1 MTSLFAPLERVAQ
14 KYRSDVNRLPGPA
27 SPEALTALEGHLGRP
42 LPEDVRQFL
51 ERYNGAVLLRGAVRI
66 RTASEVAVA
75 SEVHP
80 QVVLFADVQGTPW
93 AWAPDGR
100 GGHTYGPWLDASLD
114 PQHGSFSGW
123 LRATLSV
130 AEARVTRERD
140 RTALRLEADRSDP
153 YQLLAAGVRALHEGD
168 PDAARAPLERCAQ
181 HAGTTAAAWQRL
193 GDALSVTD
201 RTDARRAWLKAFK
214 LARLPLPY
222 PGAPTV
228 DPDIFRSLA
237 AAFSDPEAYERELT
251 RFLDEQ
257 IDDVRTPVEA
267 EIMIAAGTQRARSA
281 LRRGRRRVARDFLA
295 DLLSRC
301 RGTAH
306 SHTPWPALLTLATL
320 EADLGHHD
328 ESEALLRRLRREGPQ
343 ELQGRGRLVLGS
355 IAVSRE
361 EPWAEEILDEA
372 LALQGDAALDDEARA
387 LAAALHVERAIRR
400 ERLPDAARWL
410 ERAEQAA
417 DRVGL
422 APLRARIALM
432 KGDLERAAGDT
443 RAARSAYDEGLSLLA
458 RQDDAETRFRLHLRL
473 GDLALDAGTPE
484 RAYEHVRTAVE
495 GFNRVELPVREA
507 WALLR
512 LARLVEDRDSLLAA
526 ARQRFAEA
534 DLAAGI
540 SAVDAVAGEPGASLD
555 WHLHRATAHAR
566 ARHDAR
572 RSRPPWERA
581 DAERPERRLGAHRL
595 AVAAC
600 DLPVVERLATELDA
614 AARAMSTGRIRAVD
628 TPVLRY
634 VAGVDLLAGHRSW
647 RAAQILLDHL
657 VGQRVTG
664 PARAALQGAV
674 ARSPN
679 AALADG
685 LLRAVESP
693 GDHPASVVAE
703 AAEALGLRRE
713 PTSVR
718 ALVQLSHRE
727 AHPVSRK
734 AAITAL
740 ARIGDRSVVDAII
753 PALEDPLLEGPAA
766 LALLMLGDRRG
777 VDFHARALTEDRTG
791 LTVSPGEIV
800 GRYGGPTHHLLLR
813 TAARGQGE
821 GALGAL
827 QGLGLLGDPRAVPDL
842 LEALDRRDRKVVEVA
857 AGALQILT
865 GHREQL
871 DEPGWKTRWNLWWE
885 REGARFELGRRY
897 REGQVF
903 TVDLLLGRMEADDPW
918 TRRTAHDEL
927 VITTGQNLPFD
938 ADGPWRMQ
946 RAHLAAWHRW
956 AAQAGRQLRAGRW
969 YLDGREVA

>member
-1 MTSLFAPLERVAQ
+1 MTSLFAPVDRVAQ

-42 LPEDVRQFL
+42 LPDELRIFL
-51 ERYNGAVLLRGAVRI
+51 ERYNGAALLRGAVRV
-66 RTASEVAVA
+66 RNTSEVALA
-75 SEVHP
+75 ADESP
-80 QVVLFADVQGTPW
+80 AVVLFADVQGTPW
-93 AWAPDGR
+93 GWARDGR
-100 GGHTYGPWLDASLD
+100 GGHTFGPWVDEALEPL
-114 PQHGSFSGW
+114 HGSFAGW

-168 PDAARAPLERCAQ
+168 PEAARGPLERAAT
-181 HAGTTAAAWQRL
+181 HEGTAAAALQRL
-193 GDALSVTD
+193 GDALAVDD
-201 RTDARRAWLKAFK
+201 RTAARRAWLKAFK
-214 LARLPLPY
+214 QVSLPLPY

-228 DPDIFRSLA
+228 DADLFRALA
-237 AAFSDPEAYERELT
+237 PAFSDAEDYERELG

-257 IDDVRTPVEA
+257 VGDVRTPVEA
-267 EIMIAAGTQRARSA
+267 ELMVAAGTQRARSA
-281 LRRGRRRVARDFLA
+281 LKRGRRRVAREHYA

-301 RGTAH
+301 RGTAL
-306 SHTPWPALLTLATL
+306 SHTPWSAVLALARI
-320 EADLGHHD
+320 EADLGNHD
-328 ESEALLRRLRREGPQ
+328 ESEALLRRLRREGPPK
-343 ELQGRGRLVLGS
+343 LQAAGRLVLGG

-372 LALQGDAALDDEARA
+372 LAWSGEEALEPEGRA
-387 LAAALHVERAIRR
+387 MAAALHVERAVRR
-400 ERLPDAARWL
+400 ERLPEAAQWL
-410 ERAEQAA
+410 ERARQAA

-422 APLRARIALM
+422 APLKARIALM
-432 KGDLERAAGDT
+432 QGDLERAAGDA
-443 RAARSAYDEGLSLLA
+443 RAARLAYDEGLALLG
-458 RQDDAETRFRLHLRL
+458 RQDEPELRFRIHLRL
-473 GDLALDAGTPE
+473 GDLDRSAGSPE
-484 RAYEHVRTAVE
+484 RAYEHIRRAVE
-495 GFNRVELPVREA
+495 GFARVELPVREA

-512 LARLVEDRDSLLAA
+512 LARLVEESEPLLAA
-526 ARQRFAEA
+526 ARQRFAES

-540 SAVDAVAGEPGASLD
+540 SAVDALSGDPGASLD

-595 AVAAC
+595 AIAAC
-600 DLPVVERLATELDA
+600 GLAVVERLAAELDA
-614 AARAMSTGRIRAVD
+614 AARAMSTGRVRAVD

-647 RAAQILLDHL
+647 RAAQVLLDHL
-657 VGQRVTG
+657 VEQRVTG

-679 AALADG
+679 AALVDG
-685 LLRAVESP
+685 LLRCVERP
-693 GDHPASVVAE
+693 AEHPASVVAE

-713 PTSVR
+713 QT
-718 ALVQLSHRE
+718 ALRSLVELSRQD

-740 ARIGDRSVVDAII
+740 ARIGDRTVVDAII
-753 PALEDPLLEGPAA
+753 PALADPLLEGPAA

-777 VDFHARALTEDRTG
+777 VDFHARALTESRTG

-865 GHREQL
+865 GHHEQL

-885 REGARFELGRRY
+885 REGAGFEVGRRY
-897 REGQVF
+897 RQGQVF
-903 TVDLLLGRMEADDPW
+903 TVALLLQRMAADDPW

-938 ADGPWRMQ
+938 VEGPWRVQ
-946 RAHLAAWHRW
+946 QAHLRAWHAW
-956 AAQAGRQLRAGRW
+956 AAQHAGRLRPGRW